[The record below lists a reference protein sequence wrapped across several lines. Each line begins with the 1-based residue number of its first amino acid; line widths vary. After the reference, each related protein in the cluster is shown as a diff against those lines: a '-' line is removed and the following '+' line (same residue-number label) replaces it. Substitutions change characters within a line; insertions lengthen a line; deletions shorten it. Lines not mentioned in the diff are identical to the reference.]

1 MNKLA
6 IKLSLFFNF
15 FLFAIL
21 LNSVGIVILQV
32 QRYFGVVESSASL
45 LEIFKDISLAAA
57 SFLLVFFISKFGYKK
72 SMLLALGIMAVTCFV
87 VPLLKTFLAVKVL
100 FAMAGAC
107 FGLMKISTLGTIGI
121 ITENEKAHLS
131 MMNFIE
137 SFFMVG
143 ILSGYFIFGS
153 YIDDVLP
160 GSAKWFNAY
169 YLIGGLSLAAFLFLF
184 FLPMK
189 EEEIIKSEN
198 SGFKNDF
205 SSLFKLLFFPLVLTF
220 IGGIFLYTLI
230 EQSIMC
236 WLPTFNN
243 KQLQIPSS
251 ISVMITGILALSIAT
266 GRFVAGVLLRKMEWY
281 KLLLFCLGAIFLL
294 VTITLPFTS
303 HQRELIT
310 NWTQIPAVAY
320 IFPVI
325 GFFMAPMYPV
335 INSVILSALPKS
347 KHALMAGLIIV
358 FSSLGGM
365 SGSVITGFLFQLYGG
380 KTAFYFSLLPVL
392 ALVFMLYYFKKNKD
406 RFSIGK
412 KYNAMRL
419 ALV

>member
-1 MNKLA
+1 MNRLA

-32 QRYFGVVESSASL
+32 QRYFGVLETSASL

-57 SFLLVFFISKFGYKK
+57 SFLLAAFISRVGYKK
-72 SMLLALGIMAVTCFV
+72 SMLLALGIITVTCFII
-87 VPLLKTFLAVKVL
+87 PLLKTFLAIKVL
-100 FAMAGAC
+100 FAVAGAC
-107 FGLMKISTLGTIGI
+107 FGLMKISILGTIGM

-153 YIDDVLP
+153 YIDDALT
-160 GSAKWFNAY
+160 GSARWFNAY
-169 YLIGGLSLAAFLFLF
+169 YVLSVLSLIAFLFLL

-189 EEEIIKSEN
+189 EEVTMENKNSATKS
-198 SGFKNDF
+198 DF

-266 GRFVAGVLLRKMEWY
+266 GRFVAGILLKKMDWY

-294 VTITLPFTS
+294 VSITLPFTGRQTES
-303 HQRELIT
+303 VT
-310 NWTQIPAVAY
+310 NWMQIPAVAY
-320 IFPVI
+320 IFPLI
-325 GFFMAPMYPV
+325 GFFMAPIYPV
-335 INSVILSALPKS
+335 INSVILSALPKN

-365 SGSVITGFLFQLYGG
+365 SGSVITGLLFESYGG
-380 KTAFYFSLLPVL
+380 KAAFYFSLIPV
-392 ALVFMLYYFKKNKD
+392 AVLVVVLYSIKKNRKTFNSDD
-406 RFSIGK
+406 RNNGV
-412 KYNAMRL
+412 RL
-419 ALV
+419 AVA

>member
-32 QRYFGVVESSASL
+32 QRYFGVLESSASV

-57 SFLLVFFISKFGYKK
+57 SFLLVSFISKVGYKK

-87 VPLLKTFLAVKVL
+87 VPLLKTLLAIKVL

-107 FGLMKISTLGTIGI
+107 FGLMKISILGTIGT

-143 ILSGYFIFGS
+143 IVSGYFIFGS
-153 YIDDVLP
+153 YIDDALP
-160 GSAKWFNAY
+160 GSANWFNAY
-169 YLIGGLSLAAFLFLF
+169 YLVGTLSVTAFIFLL

-189 EEEIIKSEN
+189 EEEMMNNESREFKS
-198 SGFKNDF
+198 DF

-266 GRFVAGVLLRKMEWY
+266 GRFVAGFLLKKMEWY
-281 KLLLFCLGAIFLL
+281 KLLLFCIGAIFLL
-294 VTITLPFTS
+294 VTVTLPFTGR
-303 HQRELIT
+303 QTDLIT
-310 NWTQIPAVAY
+310 NWVQIPVVAY
-320 IFPVI
+320 IFPLI
-325 GFFMAPMYPV
+325 GFFMAPIYPV

-347 KHALMAGLIIV
+347 KHALMAGLIII

-365 SGSVITGFLFQLYGG
+365 SGSLVTGFLFQLYGG
-380 KTAFYFSLLPVL
+380 KAAFYFSLLPVA
-392 ALVFMLYYFKKNKD
+392 ALVLILYFFKRNKD
-406 RFSIGK
+406 RVSINNR
-412 KYNAMRL
+412 YDAMW
-419 ALV
+419 LVAV